1 MTSLLVVLAA
11 WLLLSGLA
19 AVGFC
24 VLLTG
29 ARRLDE
35 GHPGHRRSAPQPR
48 DGEPVLTPAGI

>member
-11 WLLLSGLA
+11 WILLSGLA

-29 ARRLDE
+29 ARLVDQGR
-35 GHPGHRRSAPQPR
+35 PGAGRAVPRPR
-48 DGEPVLTPAGI
+48 DDEPVLTPAGV